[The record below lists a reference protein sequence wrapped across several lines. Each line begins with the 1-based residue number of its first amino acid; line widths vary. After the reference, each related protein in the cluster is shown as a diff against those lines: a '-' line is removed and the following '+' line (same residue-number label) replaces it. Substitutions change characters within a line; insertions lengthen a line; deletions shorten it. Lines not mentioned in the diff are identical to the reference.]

1 MLDTDDKKEIKK
13 PCRSHAVFC
22 SIFLKGGSSP
32 VHILFFSRTRR
43 RTTHQYIKKKKGDRS
58 PECYRYKGSVTQT
71 KYKITTL
78 IRTRSVTHT
87 FYPHT
92 FNLIINKSEFF

>member
-32 VHILFFSRTRR
+32 VHILFFFLEHVEELLINILR
-43 RTTHQYIKKKKGDRS
+43 KKRGID
-58 PECYRYKGSVTQT
+58 PQSVTDI
-71 KYKITTL
+71 KDL
-78 IRTRSVTHT
+78 
-87 FYPHT
+87 
-92 FNLIINKSEFF
+92 